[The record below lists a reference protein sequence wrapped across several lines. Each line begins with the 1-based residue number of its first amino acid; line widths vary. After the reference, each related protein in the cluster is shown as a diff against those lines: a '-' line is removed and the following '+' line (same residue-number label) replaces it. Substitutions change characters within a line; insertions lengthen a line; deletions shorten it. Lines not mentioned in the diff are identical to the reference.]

1 MSRALFFAMPIHLL
15 SRSSLAFPP
24 VEEAEPSGLLAVGGD
39 LGVARLVTAYEQ
51 GVFPWYS
58 AGYPILWWSPSPRLI
73 LEPERL
79 HVSSSLRRAMNKHPF
94 RITLDQDFAG
104 VIKGCAETLR
114 PDEGGTWIVP
124 DMIRAY
130 RALHRA
136 GFAHS
141 VEAWSGRRLV
151 GGLYG
156 VSLGRVFFGE
166 SMFHRVPDSSK
177 IAFVQLVR
185 QLREWGFHFIDCQ
198 QTTRHLLR
206 FGAFEV
212 ERGEFMARLR
222 RALDWPTREGR
233 WVFDGEAGEDQESPA
248 CSDAPVE
255 TGSRTDNAAACS
267 PKRSS

>member
-130 RALHRA
+130 ETLHALSL
-136 GFAHS
+136 AHS
-141 VEAWSGRRLV
+141 AEAWLDGELV
-151 GGLYG
+151 GGVYG
-156 VSLGRVFFGE
+156 VALGGVFFGE
-166 SMFHRVPDSSK
+166 SMFHAAPDASK
-177 IAFVQLVR
+177 AVFATLVR
-185 QLREWGFHFIDCQ
+185 WLRARGCTLIDCQ
-198 QTTRHLLR
+198 QTTPHLLR
-206 FGAFEV
+206 FGAQEIGRREFLRHV
-212 ERGEFMARLR
+212 LLERDSQ
-222 RALDWPTREGR
+222 ALSGR
-233 WVFDGEAGEDQESPA
+233 WSLDG
-248 CSDAPVE
+248 
-255 TGSRTDNAAACS
+255 
-267 PKRSS
+267 